1 MSTAR
6 LQISPLCASPDDR
19 GVLERLAAAVGA
31 RDILVFRRV
40 QPRRFLQIG
49 GLGRGA
55 GWAGSLDVQLD
66 LEPVFC
72 QVMLSQDV
80 HVWEP
85 GPSRQILG
93 PYFAATAALVAVGP
107 DIAVLFGNSGGSS
120 GQLSATRSDLRAAA
134 VTAVQLVEEISPSK
148 KLADELEL
156 LHAVRSV
163 MQCRDSSV
171 EAVLRHVIGAVADA
185 LSCELGLVWLPQHGR
200 FAMVQRG
207 WAVQA
212 TEQEIVEA
220 LSQVRWPAGPM
231 CVQDGR
237 HDPLPGPLSP
247 ENGVRSHFVVP
258 LGAPAD
264 GVLVLMHTDK
274 APRGF
279 TDLCRSVGEAAA
291 DAAGVLIHSALL
303 REELERL
310 LASTRSAAQRDGL
323 TGLGNRQCWDAALSA
338 AQETVSG
345 GGSAAVLILDLD
357 RLKAVNDAY
366 GHDAGDRYLQ
376 AAADLLREI
385 ASPQDVVARIGGD
398 EFAVLVGSDDPAAVA
413 DLAAALEARLAAG
426 HGNDLEDD
434 LTALSAS
441 VGFAVCPPFG
451 RLAETVI
458 CADAQMYLAKA
469 RARASA

>member
-1 MSTAR
+1 MSTVEFR
-6 LQISPLCASPDDR
+6 ISPPCELPDDR

-31 RDILVFRRV
+31 GDILVFRRV
-40 QPRRFLQIG
+40 QPGRFLQIG

-72 QVMLSQDV
+72 QVIASQDV

-93 PYFAATAALVAVGP
+93 PYFAVTAALVPVGH
-107 DIAVLFGNSGGSS
+107 DVAVLFGSSGGS
-120 GQLSATRSDLRAAA
+120 LSATAADLRAAG

-163 MQCRDSSV
+163 MQCRESSV
-171 EAVLRHVIGAVADA
+171 EAVLTHVVGAVADA
-185 LSCELGLVWLPQHGR
+185 LSCELGLVWLPDRGR
-200 FAMVQRG
+200 FAMVERG
-207 WAVQA
+207 WTVRA
-212 TEQEIVEA
+212 TEEEIVEA
-220 LSQVRWPAGPM
+220 LSQVAWPAGPT
-231 CVQDGR
+231 CVQDGS
-237 HDPLPGPLSP
+237 HDPLPAPLSP
-247 ENGVRSHFVVP
+247 QEGVRSHFVVP

-264 GVLVLMHTDK
+264 GVLVLMHTDP

-279 TDLCRSVGEAAA
+279 TELCRTVGKAVAE
-291 DAAGVLIHSALL
+291 AAGVLIHSALL

-310 LASTRSAAQRDGL
+310 LDTTRSAAQRDGL
-323 TGLGNRQCWDAALSA
+323 TGLGNRRCWDEALAA
-338 AQETVSG
+338 AQESVAD

-357 RLKAVNDAY
+357 RLKAVNDAF

-385 ASPQDVVARIGGD
+385 AAPQDVVARIGGD
-398 EFAVLVGSDDPAAVA
+398 EFAVLVGSEDSAAVA
-413 DLAAALEARLAAG
+413 ELAAALEARLTSGRDDGLA
-426 HGNDLEDD
+426 DD
-434 LTALSAS
+434 LRALSAS
-441 VGFAVCPPFG
+441 VGFAVCPPYG
-451 RLAETVI
+451 RLADTVVR
-458 CADAQMYLAKA
+458 ADAQMYLAKA
-469 RARASA
+469 RTRASA